1 MTRKRRIALSDI
13 SPAILSPVSP
23 AEPRLKKQSTWS
35 NLPWEPGEIPVSGR
49 GNVGSLISV
58 SESHGERSGA
68 YGAFLGVQP
77 PLKRGN
83 GYALGKDILEHETH
97 NPSLRSKRA

>member
-35 NLPWEPGEIPVSGR
+35 NRPWEPGEIPVSGR

-58 SESHGERSGA
+58 MEPHGERSGA
-68 YGAFLGVQP
+68 YGEWMGVQVP
-77 PLKRGN
+77 ANRGKGYPLGR
-83 GYALGKDILEHETH
+83 DIRDHETH
-97 NPSLRSKRA
+97 NPSMRSKK